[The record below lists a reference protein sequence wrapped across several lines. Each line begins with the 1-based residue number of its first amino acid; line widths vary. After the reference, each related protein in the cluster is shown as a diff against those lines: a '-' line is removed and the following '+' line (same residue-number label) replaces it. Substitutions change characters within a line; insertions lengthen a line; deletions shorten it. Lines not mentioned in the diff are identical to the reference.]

1 MKPCYTHCSGA
12 GLYTEPQEF
21 TSEHQTVKSRLDGKD
36 HEIMFGPLPAAPDPS
51 SGGLT
56 PANPFVSLAQSHY
69 MYAHPEILGK
79 KSLKEWSDSTN
90 YKSLPKHVKKG
101 K

>member
-1 MKPCYTHCSGA
+1 MKSCYTHCSGA

-36 HEIMFGPLPAAPDPS
+36 HEIMFGPLPANADPS
-51 SGGLT
+51 KGGLV
-56 PANPFVSLAQSHY
+56 PSNPFASGAQRAY
-69 MYAHPEILGK
+69 LNMHPDILGK
-79 KSLKEWSDSTN
+79 KALHEWNEASKGQHVP
-90 YKSLPKHVKKG
+90 YHVKK